1 MKTGRLIAS
10 SKGWLAKNRDI
21 THNPGSECKRLWV
34 LKNSVFAPNGQIF
47 GDGKC
52 LAIREDRL

>member
-1 MKTGRLIAS
+1 VEKGAVFNQIWIA
-10 SKGWLAKNRDI
+10 GEM
-21 THNPGSECKRLWV
+21 GEWV
-34 LKNSVFAPNGQIF
+34 LKNSVFAANGQIF